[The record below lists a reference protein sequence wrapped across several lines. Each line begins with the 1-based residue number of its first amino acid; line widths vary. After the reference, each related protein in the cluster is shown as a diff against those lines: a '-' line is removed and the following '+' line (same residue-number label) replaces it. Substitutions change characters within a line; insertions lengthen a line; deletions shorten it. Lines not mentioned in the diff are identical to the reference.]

1 MRHTLRQLVCS
12 GIGVRCLYLAPLFS
26 TRYDG
31 NVVDETALI
40 QQAKT
45 GDLNAFNRLV
55 LEYQSQVFNVAFRIM
70 GDRQAADDM
79 TQETFISAFKAMK
92 RFRGGSFRAW
102 LLRILRNA
110 CYDEFRRRKRRPTTP
125 LDSLAPLSDAPEPE
139 STSVLEA
146 QDENP
151 EQASVRSEQVRAIE
165 ACIQELP
172 EEYRMAAILVD
183 VQGYDYKE
191 ASEALGKPLGTIKS
205 RVSRA
210 RARLRDCLRSR
221 RELFGASFRLED
233 ETR

>member
-1 MRHTLRQLVCS
+1 M
-12 GIGVRCLYLAPLFS
+12 RCLAPTLT

-31 NVVDETALI
+31 NVVDEPALI
-40 QQAKT
+40 QQAKA
-45 GDLNAFNRLV
+45 GDLDAFNRLV

-79 TQETFISAFKAMK
+79 AQETFVSAFKGVK

-125 LDSLAPLSDAPEPE
+125 LDSLAPQSDGPEPD
-139 STSVLEA
+139 SASVLEA
-146 QDENP
+146 KDEDP

-165 ACIQELP
+165 ECIQELP
-172 EEYRMAAILVD
+172 EEYRLASVLVD
-183 VQGYDYKE
+183 VQGYDYTE
-191 ASEALGKPLGTIKS
+191 AAEVLDRPLGTIKS

-210 RARLRDCLRSR
+210 RARLRDCLRRR
-221 RELFGASFRLED
+221 RELFGTAFRLED